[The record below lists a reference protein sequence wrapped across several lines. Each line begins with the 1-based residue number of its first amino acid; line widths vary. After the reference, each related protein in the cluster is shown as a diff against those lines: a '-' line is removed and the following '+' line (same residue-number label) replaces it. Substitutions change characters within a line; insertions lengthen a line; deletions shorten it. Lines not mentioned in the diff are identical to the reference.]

1 MQAKPKT
8 TTKKYCID
16 LQDAYWKWH
25 LYVLPLN
32 DFQVRRNLSHAKA
45 FYNIHTDL
53 LDIWKAMFIEK
64 LNLTQEQR
72 DIIMELSI

>member
-8 TTKKYCID
+8 TTRECCID

-25 LYVLPLN
+25 LYQLPLN

-53 LDIWKAMFIEK
+53 LNIWKQSFIEK
-64 LNLTQEQR
+64 LNLNEEQR
-72 DIIMELSI
+72 KIIMEL